1 MTYFM
6 DPMPNARK
14 PARHRVL
21 MHFMRRNGHCISFLE
36 ENCKTNLKLKLTFA
50 TADKI
55 IEMHERWGEIRTHEA
70 RQKIERDIAMGR
82 PGGVWLILSAEQY
95 AKLKR

>member
-1 MTYFM
+1 MNKDLICEGLLVGIIQM
-6 DPMPNARK
+6 E
-14 PARHRVL
+14 
-21 MHFMRRNGHCISFLE
+21 FL
-36 ENCKTNLKLKLTFA
+36 CKTNLKLKLTFA

>member
-1 MTYFM
+1 MEPT
-6 DPMPNARK
+6 NARK
-14 PARHRVL
+14 PSRHRVL
-21 MHFMRRNGHCISFLE
+21 MHFMRPHGYCISFHE
-36 ENCKTNLKLKLTFA
+36 EDCKTNLKLKLTFA

-55 IEMHERWGEIRTHEA
+55 FEIAERWGEIRTHEA
-70 RQKIERDIAMGR
+70 RQKIERDVAMGR